1 MLKIDLDILVTILSC
16 LVVIIN
22 YVNMKYFLQ
31 VPMASDDV
39 SAKRHVSALL
49 ETLGYHVSD
58 LGALVRA
65 RDIENIPLSLFPSWR
80 RPLALSLSIW
90 IILYLLTF
98 SR

>member
-1 MLKIDLDILVTILSC
+1 M
-16 LVVIIN
+16 IIN

-49 ETLGYHVSD
+49 ESLGYHVSD